1 MFVRTRLKRH
11 LKATEVLPS
20 DHEFRLVNSSDL
32 GPLRIRDALLAKA
45 DFFNRIGDKELNDFT
60 MTSPFFDMKLLTCNE
75 CKPRTSSHSRG
86 EIGNA
91 TCLDS
96 LVSWSVPN
104 FRSRRSRAMRRY

>member
-1 MFVRTRLKRH
+1 MFVRTLKRH
-11 LKATEVLPS
+11 VRAIEVQS
-20 DHEFRLVNSSDL
+20 DHEFRLVNSDL